1 MSRKSRGKTKTYRA
15 SYRKTFTRRPRG
27 KSRGGKSRGGKSRGG
42 KSRGGKSRG
51 GKSLVKKSRKTSR
64 STPDK
69 FITSDRV
76 ITRFSEVFKHPINY
90 VKKSTIP
97 FYLDKKTLDPIN
109 SAELSSIAA
118 HIGLDASEM

>member
-1 MSRKSRGKTKTYRA
+1 MSRKSRGKTKTYRT
-15 SYRKTFTRRPRG
+15 SLRKSRVR

-42 KSRGGKSRG
+42 KSR
-51 GKSLVKKSRKTSR
+51 KKTRY
-64 STPDK
+64 TPDE

-90 VKKSTIP
+90 VTKSTIP

-109 SAELSSIAA
+109 SAELSSLAA